1 MRKMML
7 SFEKKFSQSKLFSFI
22 SKNPSR
28 VAISSSLLAVLTGLL
43 IGLVIMLMFNPF
55 QAFPGMFTVIGGWL
69 LHPEFL
75 RRLGDWLYLV
85 GPLILTGLSVG
96 FAFKTGLFNIG
107 VTGQYT
113 MGMFAGIVVGIYGG
127 FLGPIHWVVAVIA
140 AIVTG
145 SLWGLLP
152 GLLKAF
158 FSVNEVIASIMFN
171 YIAMI
176 TVNQIIQSN
185 LELVNIAFQK
195 TRPIELSAY
204 LPTYF
209 LRDWFP
215 RSSIDIGIILAILV
229 ALVIYIVLEKT
240 TFGYELKTVGTN
252 RFAAKYAGILEQR
265 SIILSMSIS
274 GALAGMA
281 GALYFLSLGAINS
294 GNQYSVSGVLLGAGF
309 EGIAVALLGQS
320 SPLGILLSA
329 SFISFIQRGGF
340 FMQIFD
346 IKIEIIEIM
355 IAAII
360 YSSAIAAFIQPY
372 LGQWFKWKKTK
383 KVSP

>member
-1 MRKMML
+1 MKNSMFQASL
-7 SFEKKFSQSKLFSFI
+7 I
-22 SKNPSR
+22 SI
-28 VAISSSLLAVLTGLL
+28 ALGLL
-43 IGLVIMLMFNPF
+43 FGFIIMVFFNPF

-85 GPLILTGLSVG
+85 GPLILNGLSVG

-140 AIVTG
+140 AIVAG
-145 SLWGLLP
+145 ALWGLLP

-158 FSVNEVIASIMFN
+158 FSVHEVIASIMFN

-185 LELVNIAFQK
+185 LELVNVAFQK

-229 ALVIYIVLEKT
+229 ALVVYIVLEKT

-294 GNQYSVSGVLLGAGF
+294 GNQYSLSGVLLGAGF